1 MAVIVEA
8 VVDKSALAR
17 ISYPT
22 VKAVLE
28 PLLVE
33 GHLATCAVTNLE
45 MLFSARS
52 GAEWDMVREQLQ
64 GLPAVPITPT
74 VCTRAIEVQGMLWHS
89 GKVRA
94 VGIPDLLIAAAAEV
108 AGLSVLHYDTD
119 FDLVAAVTGQESR
132 WVVAAGSVP

>member
-1 MAVIVEA
+1 VAVIVEA

-17 ISYPT
+17 ISHPT

-74 VCTRAIEVQGMLWHS
+74 VCTRAIEVQGMLWHN

>member
-64 GLPAVPITPT
+64 GLPTVPITPT
-74 VCTRAIEVQGMLWHS
+74 VCTRAIEVQGMLWHN

>member
-1 MAVIVEA
+1 VIVEA
-8 VVDKSALAR
+8 VVDKSARAR
-17 ISYPT
+17 IFHPT

-45 MLFSARS
+45 LLFSARS

-64 GLPAVPITPT
+64 GLPTLPITPT
-74 VCTRAIEVQGMLWHS
+74 VCTRATEVQGMLWHS
-89 GKVRA
+89 DMVRA

-108 AGLSVLHYDTD
+108 AGLSVLHYDPD
-119 FDLVAAVTGQESR
+119 FDRVAAVTGQESR

>member
-1 MAVIVEA
+1 VAVIVEA

-132 WVVAAGSVP
+132 WVVVAGSVP

>member
-17 ISYPT
+17 ISHPT

-52 GAEWDMVREQLQ
+52 GAEWDMVREQLK

-74 VCTRAIEVQGMLWHS
+74 VCTRAIEVQGMLWHN

>member
-17 ISYPT
+17 ISHPT

-74 VCTRAIEVQGMLWHS
+74 VCTRAIEVQGMLWHN

>member
-17 ISYPT
+17 ISHPT

-132 WVVAAGSVP
+132 WLVAAGSVP

>member
-17 ISYPT
+17 ISHPT
-22 VKAVLE
+22 VKAVLQ

-52 GAEWDMVREQLQ
+52 CAEWDMVREQLQ

>member
-1 MAVIVEA
+1 VAVIVEA

-17 ISYPT
+17 ISHPT

-64 GLPAVPITPT
+64 GLPTVPITPT

-94 VGIPDLLIAAAAEV
+94 VGIPDLLIAAAAEA

-119 FDLVAAVTGQESR
+119 FDLVAAVTGQECR
-132 WVVAAGSVP
+132 WVVEAGSVP

>member
-1 MAVIVEA
+1 MIVEA

-64 GLPAVPITPT
+64 GLPTVPITPT
-74 VCTRAIEVQGMLWHS
+74 VCTRAIEVQGMLWHN

>member
-1 MAVIVEA
+1 VAVIVEA

>member
-1 MAVIVEA
+1 VIVEA
-8 VVDKSALAR
+8 VVDKPARAR
-17 ISYPT
+17 IFHPT

-45 MLFSARS
+45 LLFSARS

-64 GLPAVPITPT
+64 GLPTLPITPT
-74 VCTRAIEVQGMLWHS
+74 VCTRATEVQGMLWHS
-89 GKVRA
+89 DMVRA

-108 AGLSVLHYDTD
+108 AGLSVLHYDPD
-119 FDLVAAVTGQESR
+119 FDRVAAVTGQESR

>member
-1 MAVIVEA
+1 
-8 VVDKSALAR
+8 
-17 ISYPT
+17 
-22 VKAVLE
+22 
-28 PLLVE
+28 
-33 GHLATCAVTNLE
+33 
-45 MLFSARS
+45 
-52 GAEWDMVREQLQ
+52 
-64 GLPAVPITPT
+64 
-74 VCTRAIEVQGMLWHS
+74 MLWHN

>member
-17 ISYPT
+17 ISHPT

>member
-52 GAEWDMVREQLQ
+52 GAEWDTVREQLQ

>member
-1 MAVIVEA
+1 VAVIVEA

-17 ISYPT
+17 ISHPT

>member
-1 MAVIVEA
+1 MIVEA
-8 VVDKSALAR
+8 VVDKPVHAR
-17 ISYPT
+17 IFHPT

-45 MLFSARS
+45 LLFSARS

-64 GLPAVPITPT
+64 GLPTLPLTPT

-89 GKVRA
+89 DMVRA

-108 AGLSVLHYDTD
+108 AGLSVLHYDPD
-119 FDLVAAVTGQESR
+119 FDRVAAVTGQESR